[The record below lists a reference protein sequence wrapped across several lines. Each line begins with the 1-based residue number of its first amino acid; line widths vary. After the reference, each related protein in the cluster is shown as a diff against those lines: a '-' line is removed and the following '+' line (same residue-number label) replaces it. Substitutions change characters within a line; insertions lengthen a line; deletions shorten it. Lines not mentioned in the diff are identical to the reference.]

1 MVRRLQYREIEAFQA
16 VIQTGTTTAAA
27 QVMNTTQP
35 SISRLLAQMQAAA
48 GVKLF
53 EMHKGRLRPTRE
65 AMDFYLTV
73 QNHFVGRER
82 IERELAVLRQSG
94 AGSLRIGC
102 TPALALSVIPP
113 VISQYLRYYPGA
125 HLSIQTV
132 GAHELRDGVLD
143 GKFDLVLST
152 MVLATEALDAT
163 VLHRGQ
169 GVCVMHPDHPLAA
182 RASLHVRDLQDQ
194 LLLTLNASDSVFLQ
208 LQQKM
213 LEFGVAPSSTIETN
227 FSSTICRLA
236 AEGLGVGVVNPYMAE
251 VFAQDL
257 KTLALEPACSIEVV
271 LALPPQYAPSERVDA
286 LTELLRQ
293 QFLTY

>member
-27 QVMNTTQP
+27 QLMHTTQP

-53 EMHKGRLRPTRE
+53 AMYRGRLRPTQE
-65 AMDFYLTV
+65 AMELYSTV
-73 QNHFVGRER
+73 QQQFVGLER

-113 VISQYLRYYPGA
+113 VIGEYLKHYPGA
-125 HLSIQTV
+125 HLIIQTH
-132 GAHELRDGVLD
+132 GGNELRDGILQ
-143 GKFDLVLST
+143 GKFDMVLST
-152 MVLATEALDAT
+152 VVLATEDVDAT
-163 VLHRGQ
+163 VLHRSQ
-169 GVCVMHPDHPLAA
+169 GVCVMHPDHPLAT
-182 RASLHVRDLQDQ
+182 RTSLHVQDLQDQ
-194 LLLTLNASDSVFLQ
+194 LLVTLNASDSIFMQ

-213 LEFGVAPSSTIETN
+213 LAYGVTPSATIETN
-227 FSSTICRLA
+227 YSSTICRLA
-236 AEGLGVGVVNPYMAE
+236 AQGLGVGVVNPYVAA

-257 KTLALEPACSIEVV
+257 KILALQPECSIEVV
-271 LALPPQYAPSERVDA
+271 LALPTQYAPSSRVDA
-286 LTELLRQ
+286 LTKLLRAQ
-293 QFLTY
+293 LLTY